1 MPRVCRQQPEIVDLR
16 GSNQNVG
23 QLVST
28 AVANVSHSIATAM
41 SQANLQMI
49 QAITEQNS
57 ANVAHLVTVF
67 TDNMREMRADNAAA
81 ALAQVQAS
89 TASSSSW
96 QPAAS
101 SYQPAA
107 SSISIGTG
115 HDNFISN
122 QDMDRYMGDWL
133 KRQKQLKPADR
144 MAEEA
149 PEKKSKKDDD
159 KTDGGKK
166 G

>member
-1 MPRVCRQQPEIVDLR
+1 MPRLCRQQPEIVDLR

-49 QAITEQNS
+49 QAINEQNS
-57 ANVAHLVTVF
+57 ASLATLVTMF
-67 TDNMREMRADNAAA
+67 TANMREMRADSAAA

-89 TASSSSW
+89 AASSSSW
-96 QPAAS
+96 QQAAS
-101 SYQPAA
+101 S
-107 SSISIGTG
+107 SSIGTG
-115 HDNFISN
+115 QDNLMGQQSFD
-122 QDMDRYMGDWL
+122 QFMGDWL

-144 MAEEA
+144 ATEEP
-149 PEKKSKKDDD
+149 PEKKGKKDDD